1 MVITG
6 TAFFTS
12 GYTASVAFMG
22 VNATSVVI
30 DSATQVTA
38 TWTGGVPLNSKTDL
52 DRDTKRTNLYFQVDN
67 SRVIQRAKNTRTA
80 VKNFV
85 NTFALTSST
94 SGLSCS
100 FNGGCTLN
108 VQGTAGL

>member
-38 TWTGGVPLNSKTDL
+38 TWTGGVPLNS
-52 DRDTKRTNLYFQVDN
+52 
-67 SRVIQRAKNTRTA
+67 
-80 VKNFV
+80 
-85 NTFALTSST
+85 
-94 SGLSCS
+94 
-100 FNGGCTLN
+100 
-108 VQGTAGL
+108 